1 MAAGAQLPEPAP
13 QAKREGM
20 DTQTRRLCQVT
31 GFLGLRPPGSQG
43 SLQFPTPPPQLLCLR
58 FQGTCPCCQPQYL
71 LALTADVLRERHL
84 HIRGWVSS
92 TDLQELGARGKGKR
106 ECLGLLSA
114 LPTALARLRFPS
126 AFALQTLL
134 LLGVGAGS
142 FPHLHINPKEAS
154 VPVPQGHQ
162 SGSAGRG
169 PMLQP
174 LFRCWLFP
182 PYGKFRTSVSLSLLI
197 CEMGTVAALRTE

>member
-1 MAAGAQLPEPAP
+1 
-13 QAKREGM
+13 M

-43 SLQFPTPPPQLLCLR
+43 SLQFPPPPPQLLCLR

-114 LPTALARLRFPS
+114 LPTALARLPVSPIGLCTADSPS
-126 AFALQTLL
+126 AW
-134 LLGVGAGS
+134 
-142 FPHLHINPKEAS
+142 
-154 VPVPQGHQ
+154 
-162 SGSAGRG
+162 SGSRQLSPPAHKSKGGLCPCPPG
-169 PMLQP
+169 PPVRQCRKKTHAPALVQMLALPTLRQ
-174 LFRCWLFP
+174 
-182 PYGKFRTSVSLSLLI
+182 VQNI
-197 CEMGTVAALRTE
+197 CEPQLAHL